1 MTDLREGIYDVLV
14 GVNLLREGLDLPEVS
29 LVAILNADYAGF
41 LRDHRSLT
49 QTAGRAAR
57 NVNGLVILYADKMT
71 EGIQKTI
78 EETLRRRKKQMAYNK
93 EHGITPTP
101 IKKEISNALAQEK
114 KSKEPEK
121 AVRFY
126 TEENAPLAVACD
138 PVVEYMS
145 ADQLKKSIER
155 TKRLMQ
161 EAADRMEFI
170 EAAQYR
176 DEMFKLQELL
186 KNKTKK

>member
-1 MTDLREGIYDVLV
+1 
-14 GVNLLREGLDLPEVS
+14 
-29 LVAILNADYAGF
+29 
-41 LRDHRSLT
+41 
-49 QTAGRAAR
+49 
-57 NVNGLVILYADKMT
+57 
-71 EGIQKTI
+71 
-78 EETLRRRKKQMAYNK
+78 MAYNK

-101 IKKEISNALAQEK
+101 IKRDKQRACTRE